1 MIKNAVTAK
10 LVKLDLF
17 KQKERNA
24 KDFKM
29 MSLLD
34 QINQSNL
41 GPVSFLAQGVKKE
54 WSMKRELQSPRYT
67 TNLQDILAVN

>member
-1 MIKNAVTAK
+1 
-10 LVKLDLF
+10 
-17 KQKERNA
+17 
-24 KDFKM
+24 M

-54 WSMKRELQSPRYT
+54 WSMKRELQSPKYT
-67 TNLQDILAVN
+67 TNWNQLPRAN

>member
-1 MIKNAVTAK
+1 MLSDFFDETVYQ
-10 LVKLDLF
+10 LDLF
-17 KQKERNA
+17 KQKDRNT

-29 MSLLD
+29 MSLVD

-41 GPVSFLAQGVKKE
+41 GPVSFLAQGIKKMVNE
-54 WSMKRELQSPRYT
+54 RELQSPRYT